1 VAAVDMVCAGSR
13 DSGSQLDTRAGHEI
27 PGRVQGFSFTFGF
40 TTEPGM
46 YVAFIAILWV
56 YDWDEHPVWVPGL

>member
-46 YVAFIAILWV
+46 YVAFIAMSVGI
-56 YDWDEHPVWVPGL
+56 